1 MSHKSMATQGVTA
14 DKLVVSSWNYSLKNG
29 VYVVLS
35 RVKRLSG
42 LFLCKPLDKDKDFK
56 VDEDL
61 IAFEEMLKK
70 KQDSFLSGM
79 ELRDAP
85 GDASDH

>member
-1 MSHKSMATQGVTA
+1 M
-14 DKLVVSSWNYSLKNG
+14 
-29 VYVVLS
+29 
-35 RVKRLSG
+35 KRLSG

-61 IAFEEMLKK
+61 IAFEQMLKE